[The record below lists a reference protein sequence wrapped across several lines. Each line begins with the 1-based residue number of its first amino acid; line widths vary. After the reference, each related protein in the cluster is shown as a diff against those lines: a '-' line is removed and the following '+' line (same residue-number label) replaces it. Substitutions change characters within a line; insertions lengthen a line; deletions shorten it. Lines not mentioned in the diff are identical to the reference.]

1 VPIYAEIQQI
11 GAEFERVN
19 EALTHNGFGDL
30 TNASPRA
37 QVAILNSYDSI
48 WAIDFQRHTAK
59 FDYISQVTDFYRAV
73 APLAQ
78 AVDIVSPDADLNKY
92 KVVFAPALN
101 VLPSATAKRLAD
113 YVRQGGN
120 LVLGAR
126 SGMKDADDALHTQR
140 QPGPLVE
147 ALGGHVVQYYALDA
161 PVPITGTLG
170 DGSAAVWAETLA
182 ATDPAAKVLMSYG
195 PSEGPSWL
203 AGKPAALTR
212 DWGKGRI
219 TYVGATLDAGLMQKL
234 AAWALDG
241 ALVKPIVPGLPGG
254 VELMERS
261 NPKGDRVW
269 VVINHGDAPQALDLG
284 RGGTDLLTGAKV
296 ARITLAGHR
305 VAVIVPAG
313 NR

>member
-1 VPIYAEIQQI
+1 
-11 GAEFERVN
+11 
-19 EALTHNGFGDL
+19 
-30 TNASPRA
+30 
-37 QVAILNSYDSI
+37 
-48 WAIDFQRHTAK
+48 
-59 FDYISQVTDFYRAV
+59 
-73 APLAQ
+73 
-78 AVDIVSPDADLNKY
+78 
-92 KVVFAPALN
+92 
-101 VLPSATAKRLAD
+101 
-113 YVRQGGN
+113 
-120 LVLGAR
+120 
-126 SGMKDADDALHTQR
+126 MKDADDALQTQR

-147 ALGGHVVQYYALDA
+147 ALGAHVVQYYALDA

-219 TYVGATLDAGLMQKL
+219 TYVGATLDPGLMQKL
-234 AAWALDG
+234 AVWALDG

-261 NPKGDRVW
+261 NSKGEGVW

-284 RGGTDLLTGAKV
+284 RGGADLLTGAKV
-296 ARITLAGHR
+296 ARITLAGHG
-305 VAVIVPAG
+305 VAVIAPAES
-313 NR
+313 R